1 VVSFVKAA
9 FCLKKVWNG
18 YYSCW
23 NEIKDNLEE
32 SKEVMDKHTFYGILF
47 GIGSSKLLLS
57 VLPPK
62 ILSIIS
68 IFGITSDKKQGID
81 LLNQCINEKNLYSS
95 MALSAQLFYHC
106 IFNSLAP
113 ASVSSDDLEIG
124 KELVAKGLEMYPN
137 SAVQLYFEGK
147 FNRLIHDITT
157 STKSFTQGNEAQN
170 YFIELNH
177 LFQYEL
183 VLNSI
188 LSQEWEKS
196 IELLDVLIKDK
207 YYSVVSFKY
216 LSGIIN
222 LITNNVEKAKECFS
236 NALELFKKQPKT
248 IDIEQYCNTMI
259 QYIQENN
266 YMDAETA
273 ILEFMYLWD
282 GIPCMDKKRLEM
294 ALALRKDDKEDG
306 IEYKTSKNEIKN
318 DEKKDEKNNSKGSL
332 KSSSSSSSSIIHLS
346 KKEIER
352 EYIYILIKGSIYR
365 ELKRYEES
373 EKLLQS
379 IIDNKNLFHK
389 KSYILPFTYFEL
401 GILYTNTNDYS
412 KAQKNL
418 GRIKS
423 YKGFFMEFRLDV
435 KLQKANELL
444 KELMEKEKIT
454 TSEEPTNNNETD
466 D

>member
-1 VVSFVKAA
+1 
-9 FCLKKVWNG
+9 
-18 YYSCW
+18 
-23 NEIKDNLEE
+23 
-32 SKEVMDKHTFYGILF
+32 
-47 GIGSSKLLLS
+47 
-57 VLPPK
+57 
-62 ILSIIS
+62 
-68 IFGITSDKKQGID
+68 
-81 LLNQCINEKNLYSS
+81 

-113 ASVSSDDLEIG
+113 ASVSSDDLESG

-147 FNRLIHDITT
+147 FNRLMHDLAT
-157 STKSFTQGNEAQN
+157 STKSFAQGNEAQN

-183 VLNSI
+183 VLNNI

-196 IELLDVLIKDK
+196 IELLDILIKDK
-207 YYSVVSFKY
+207 YYSVISFKY
-216 LSGIIN
+216 LSGIIY
-222 LITNNVEKAKECFS
+222 LIINNVEKAKECFS
-236 NALELFKKQPKT
+236 GALELFKKQPKT

-259 QYIQENN
+259 QFIQENN
-266 YMDAETA
+266 YTDAEAA

-294 ALALRKDDKEDG
+294 ALALRKDNKEDG
-306 IEYKTSKNEIKN
+306 IEYKTSENEIKN

-332 KSSSSSSSSIIHLS
+332 KSSSSSINHLS

-365 ELKRYEES
+365 ELKQYEDS

-401 GILYTNTNDYS
+401 GILYTNTGDYN

-418 GRIKS
+418 GKIKS
-423 YKGFFMEFRLDV
+423 YKGFFMEFRFVFIINND
-435 KLQKANELL
+435 
-444 KELMEKEKIT
+444 
-454 TSEEPTNNNETD
+454 NNNSSGSSSSSSNNNNNNNLL
-466 D
+466 